1 MEFLFMKSKLFL
13 AALALTACGKPQTT
27 ASVVK
32 DDSVNAQSSLCATYA
47 KTQDLVSFK
56 SVNPLTETVST
67 VEKAMIQAA
76 VLNNDN
82 STPVTP
88 DEAIDIFSDKENGGS
103 LGGTVSYFKITHNG
117 KEKTVANATYYP
129 GDNEYGA
136 LFQIWTYSDGSQHA
150 GMIGTIGDSDIYCLT
165 PAN

>member
-1 MEFLFMKSKLFL
+1 MKSQFIL
-13 AALALTACGKPQTT
+13 AALALTACGKPTTT

-32 DDSVNAQSSLCATYA
+32 DDSVTAQSSLCATYA
-47 KTQDLVSFK
+47 NTQDLVAFK

-67 VEKAMIQAA
+67 MEKAMIQAA
-76 VLNNDN
+76 VLQTDN

-103 LGGTVSYFKITHNG
+103 LGGTVSYFKVMHG
-117 KEKTVANATYYP
+117 GREKTLANVTYYP
-129 GDNEYGA
+129 GDNEYGS
-136 LFQIWTYSDGSQHA
+136 LFQIWTFSDGSQHA